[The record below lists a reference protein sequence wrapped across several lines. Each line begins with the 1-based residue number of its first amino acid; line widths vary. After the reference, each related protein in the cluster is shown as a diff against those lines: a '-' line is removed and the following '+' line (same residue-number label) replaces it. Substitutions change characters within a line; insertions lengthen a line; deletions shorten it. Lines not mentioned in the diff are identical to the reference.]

1 MVTVGCAL
9 LNMNLKLMVNILA
22 TFILAMKISRQN
34 KMIRLLTSLSFHF
47 GKCYLLSSL
56 LLLSLLVN
64 RIKYERRMHRDNL
77 T

>member
-1 MVTVGCAL
+1 MVTDGCAL
-9 LNMNLKLMVNILA
+9 LNKNLKLIVMILA
-22 TFILAMKISRQN
+22 TFLSAIKISRQLK
-34 KMIRLLTSLSFHF
+34 KMRQLNSLPFHF
-47 GKCYLLSSL
+47 GKYYLLSSL

>member
-1 MVTVGCAL
+1 MVTDGCAL
-9 LNMNLKLMVNILA
+9 LNKNLKLIVIILA
-22 TFILAMKISRQN
+22 TFILAIKISRQN
-34 KMIRLLTSLSFHF
+34 KMIRQLTSLPFHF

-56 LLLSLLVN
+56 LLLSLLIN